1 MEKLF
6 VLFSADEWI
15 SRNSF
20 ALIGVFDSM
29 KMAIHAANEFDG
41 YNLSADDKK
50 ALEKILQTQGR
61 ERNYFIHKVVL
72 NEIQ

>member
-20 ALIGVFDSM
+20 ALIGVFDSI
-29 KMAIHAANEFDG
+29 KKAIHAASEVDG
-41 YNLSADDKK
+41 YNLSADEKK
-50 ALEKILQTQGR
+50 ALEKTMQTQGR